1 MDILSNN
8 NNYDFFIYVS
18 YIITFASL
26 IIVFLYTYLKYLISK
41 KLFKAIIENVNDPK
55 KNRLFGLMLFFIPL
69 SLGVFFLMSAL
80 KSNIVYFIS
89 PSELVNSNNINQ
101 KLRLG
106 GLVEEDSII
115 INGKLVKFRIT
126 DGNKS
131 VLVQYNGILPDLF
144 KEKQGVIVEGEFDS
158 LIFNANNLL
167 AKHDENYIPKEVAN
181 SLKQQGLWKGKTEIE

>member
-1 MDILSNN
+1 M
-8 NNYDFFIYVS
+8 
-18 YIITFASL
+18 T
-26 IIVFLYTYLKYLISK
+26 
-41 KLFKAIIENVNDPK
+41 PK
-55 KNRLFGLMLFFIPL
+55 NNRLFGLMLFFIPL

-89 PSELVNSNNINQ
+89 PSELINSNNINQ

-158 LIFNANNLL
+158 LIFNASNLL

>member
-1 MDILSNN
+1 MTS
-8 NNYDFFIYVS
+8 
-18 YIITFASL
+18 
-26 IIVFLYTYLKYLISK
+26 
-41 KLFKAIIENVNDPK
+41 K

-106 GLVEEDSII
+106 GLVEEGSII

-131 VLVQYNGILPDLF
+131 VLVQYKGILPDLF

-158 LIFNANNLL
+158 LIFNASNLL

>member
-1 MDILSNN
+1 M
-8 NNYDFFIYVS
+8 
-18 YIITFASL
+18 T
-26 IIVFLYTYLKYLISK
+26 
-41 KLFKAIIENVNDPK
+41 PK
-55 KNRLFGLMLFFIPL
+55 KNRLFGLMLFLIPL

-89 PSELVNSNNINQ
+89 PSELINSNNINQ

-158 LIFNANNLL
+158 LIFNASNLL

>member
-1 MDILSNN
+1 MTS
-8 NNYDFFIYVS
+8 
-18 YIITFASL
+18 
-26 IIVFLYTYLKYLISK
+26 
-41 KLFKAIIENVNDPK
+41 K

>member
-1 MDILSNN
+1 M
-8 NNYDFFIYVS
+8 
-18 YIITFASL
+18 T
-26 IIVFLYTYLKYLISK
+26 
-41 KLFKAIIENVNDPK
+41 PK
-55 KNRLFGLMLFFIPL
+55 KTRLFGLMLFFIPL

-106 GLVEEDSII
+106 GLVEENSII
-115 INGKLVKFRIT
+115 SKGKLVKFRIT

-158 LIFNANNLL
+158 LIFNASNLL

>member
-1 MDILSNN
+1 M
-8 NNYDFFIYVS
+8 
-18 YIITFASL
+18 T
-26 IIVFLYTYLKYLISK
+26 
-41 KLFKAIIENVNDPK
+41 PK
-55 KNRLFGLMLFFIPL
+55 KNRLFGFMIFLIPL

-80 KSNIVYFIS
+80 KSNIVYYIS

-115 INGKLVKFRIT
+115 SKGKLVKFRIT

-158 LIFNANNLL
+158 LIFNASNLL
-167 AKHDENYIPKEVAN
+167 AKHDENYIPKEVTN

>member
-1 MDILSNN
+1 
-8 NNYDFFIYVS
+8 
-18 YIITFASL
+18 
-26 IIVFLYTYLKYLISK
+26 
-41 KLFKAIIENVNDPK
+41 
-55 KNRLFGLMLFFIPL
+55 MLFFIPL

>member
-1 MDILSNN
+1 M
-8 NNYDFFIYVS
+8 
-18 YIITFASL
+18 T
-26 IIVFLYTYLKYLISK
+26 
-41 KLFKAIIENVNDPK
+41 PK

-115 INGKLVKFRIT
+115 SKGKLVKFRIT

-144 KEKQGVIVEGEFDS
+144 KEKQGVIVEGELFVD
-158 LIFNANNLL
+158 F
-167 AKHDENYIPKEVAN
+167 
-181 SLKQQGLWKGKTEIE
+181 

>member
-1 MDILSNN
+1 MN
-8 NNYDFFIYVS
+8 
-18 YIITFASL
+18 
-26 IIVFLYTYLKYLISK
+26 
-41 KLFKAIIENVNDPK
+41 PK

-115 INGKLVKFRIT
+115 SKGKLVKFRIT

-158 LIFNANNLL
+158 LIFNASNLL

>member
-1 MDILSNN
+1 MN
-8 NNYDFFIYVS
+8 
-18 YIITFASL
+18 
-26 IIVFLYTYLKYLISK
+26 
-41 KLFKAIIENVNDPK
+41 PK

-158 LIFNANNLL
+158 LIFNASNLL

>member
-1 MDILSNN
+1 M
-8 NNYDFFIYVS
+8 
-18 YIITFASL
+18 T
-26 IIVFLYTYLKYLISK
+26 
-41 KLFKAIIENVNDPK
+41 PK
-55 KNRLFGLMLFFIPL
+55 KNRLFGLMLFLIPL

-144 KEKQGVIVEGEFDS
+144 KEKQGVIVEGEFNS
-158 LIFNANNLL
+158 LIFNASNLL

>member
-1 MDILSNN
+1 MN
-8 NNYDFFIYVS
+8 
-18 YIITFASL
+18 
-26 IIVFLYTYLKYLISK
+26 
-41 KLFKAIIENVNDPK
+41 PK

>member
-1 MDILSNN
+1 M
-8 NNYDFFIYVS
+8 
-18 YIITFASL
+18 T
-26 IIVFLYTYLKYLISK
+26 
-41 KLFKAIIENVNDPK
+41 PK
-55 KNRLFGLMLFFIPL
+55 KTRLFGLMLFFIPL

-158 LIFNANNLL
+158 LIFNASNLL

>member
-1 MDILSNN
+1 M
-8 NNYDFFIYVS
+8 
-18 YIITFASL
+18 T
-26 IIVFLYTYLKYLISK
+26 
-41 KLFKAIIENVNDPK
+41 PK
-55 KNRLFGLMLFFIPL
+55 NNRLFGLMLFFIPL

-158 LIFNANNLL
+158 LIFNASNLL

>member
-1 MDILSNN
+1 M
-8 NNYDFFIYVS
+8 
-18 YIITFASL
+18 T
-26 IIVFLYTYLKYLISK
+26 
-41 KLFKAIIENVNDPK
+41 PK
-55 KNRLFGLMLFFIPL
+55 KNRLLGLMLFFIPL

-89 PSELVNSNNINQ
+89 PSELINSNNINQ
-101 KLRLG
+101 ILRLG
-106 GLVEEDSII
+106 GLVEEGSII

>member
-1 MDILSNN
+1 M
-8 NNYDFFIYVS
+8 
-18 YIITFASL
+18 T
-26 IIVFLYTYLKYLISK
+26 
-41 KLFKAIIENVNDPK
+41 PK
-55 KNRLFGLMLFFIPL
+55 KTRLFGLMLFFIPL

-106 GLVEEDSII
+106 GLVEENSII
-115 INGKLVKFRIT
+115 SKGKLVKFRIT

>member
-1 MDILSNN
+1 M
-8 NNYDFFIYVS
+8 
-18 YIITFASL
+18 TQ
-26 IIVFLYTYLKYLISK
+26 
-41 KLFKAIIENVNDPK
+41 K

-106 GLVEEDSII
+106 GLVEEGSII
-115 INGKLVKFRIT
+115 SKGKLVKFRIT

-131 VLVQYNGILPDLF
+131 VSVQYNGILPDLF

-158 LIFNANNLL
+158 LIFNASNLL

>member
-1 MDILSNN
+1 MN
-8 NNYDFFIYVS
+8 
-18 YIITFASL
+18 
-26 IIVFLYTYLKYLISK
+26 
-41 KLFKAIIENVNDPK
+41 PK
-55 KNRLFGLMLFFIPL
+55 KNRLFGIMLFFIPL

-115 INGKLVKFRIT
+115 SKGKLVKFRIT

-158 LIFNANNLL
+158 LIFNASNLL

>member
-1 MDILSNN
+1 MN
-8 NNYDFFIYVS
+8 
-18 YIITFASL
+18 
-26 IIVFLYTYLKYLISK
+26 
-41 KLFKAIIENVNDPK
+41 PK

-89 PSELVNSNNINQ
+89 PTELVNSNNINQ

-115 INGKLVKFRIT
+115 SKGKLVKFRIT

-158 LIFNANNLL
+158 LIFNASNLL

-181 SLKQQGLWKGKTEIE
+181 SLKQQGLWKGKAEIE

>member
-1 MDILSNN
+1 
-8 NNYDFFIYVS
+8 
-18 YIITFASL
+18 
-26 IIVFLYTYLKYLISK
+26 
-41 KLFKAIIENVNDPK
+41 
-55 KNRLFGLMLFFIPL
+55 MLFFIPL

-115 INGKLVKFRIT
+115 SKGKLVKFRIT

-131 VLVQYNGILPDLF
+131 VLVQYKGILPDLF

-158 LIFNANNLL
+158 LIFNASNLL

>member
-1 MDILSNN
+1 MN
-8 NNYDFFIYVS
+8 
-18 YIITFASL
+18 
-26 IIVFLYTYLKYLISK
+26 
-41 KLFKAIIENVNDPK
+41 PK

-69 SLGVFFLMSAL
+69 SLGVFFLLSAL

-115 INGKLVKFRIT
+115 SKGKLVKFRIT

-144 KEKQGVIVEGEFDS
+144 KEKQGVIVEGEFNS
-158 LIFNANNLL
+158 LIFNASNLL

>member
-1 MDILSNN
+1 M
-8 NNYDFFIYVS
+8 
-18 YIITFASL
+18 T
-26 IIVFLYTYLKYLISK
+26 
-41 KLFKAIIENVNDPK
+41 PK
-55 KNRLFGLMLFFIPL
+55 KNRLFGLMLFLIPL

-115 INGKLVKFRIT
+115 SKGKLVKFRIT

-158 LIFNANNLL
+158 LIFNASNLL

>member
-1 MDILSNN
+1 M
-8 NNYDFFIYVS
+8 
-18 YIITFASL
+18 T
-26 IIVFLYTYLKYLISK
+26 
-41 KLFKAIIENVNDPK
+41 PK
-55 KNRLFGLMLFFIPL
+55 KNRLFGLMLFLIPL

-106 GLVEEDSII
+106 GLVEEGSII

-158 LIFNANNLL
+158 LIFNASNLL

>member
-1 MDILSNN
+1 M
-8 NNYDFFIYVS
+8 
-18 YIITFASL
+18 T
-26 IIVFLYTYLKYLISK
+26 
-41 KLFKAIIENVNDPK
+41 PK
-55 KNRLFGLMLFFIPL
+55 KTRLFGLMLFFIPL

-89 PSELVNSNNINQ
+89 PTELVNSNNINQ

-115 INGKLVKFRIT
+115 SKGKLVKFRIT

-158 LIFNANNLL
+158 LIFNASNLL

>member
-1 MDILSNN
+1 M
-8 NNYDFFIYVS
+8 S

-41 KLFKAIIENVNDPK
+41 KLFKAIIENFNDPQ

-89 PSELVNSNNINQ
+89 PSELINSNNINQ

-158 LIFNANNLL
+158 LILML
-167 AKHDENYIPKEVAN
+167 VTY
-181 SLKQQGLWKGKTEIE
+181 

>member
-1 MDILSNN
+1 M
-8 NNYDFFIYVS
+8 
-18 YIITFASL
+18 T
-26 IIVFLYTYLKYLISK
+26 
-41 KLFKAIIENVNDPK
+41 PK
-55 KNRLFGLMLFFIPL
+55 KTRLFGLMLFFIPL

-115 INGKLVKFRIT
+115 SKGKLVKFRIT

-131 VLVQYNGILPDLF
+131 VLVQYKGILPDLF

-158 LIFNANNLL
+158 LIFNASNLL

>member
-1 MDILSNN
+1 M
-8 NNYDFFIYVS
+8 
-18 YIITFASL
+18 T
-26 IIVFLYTYLKYLISK
+26 
-41 KLFKAIIENVNDPK
+41 PK
-55 KNRLFGLMLFFIPL
+55 KNRLLGLMLFFIPL

-89 PSELVNSNNINQ
+89 PSELINSNNINQ

-158 LIFNANNLL
+158 LIFNASNLL

>member
-1 MDILSNN
+1 
-8 NNYDFFIYVS
+8 
-18 YIITFASL
+18 
-26 IIVFLYTYLKYLISK
+26 
-41 KLFKAIIENVNDPK
+41 
-55 KNRLFGLMLFFIPL
+55 
-69 SLGVFFLMSAL
+69 MSAL

-89 PSELVNSNNINQ
+89 PSELINSNNINQ
-101 KLRLG
+101 ILRLG
-106 GLVEEDSII
+106 GLVEEGSII

>member
-1 MDILSNN
+1 MTS
-8 NNYDFFIYVS
+8 
-18 YIITFASL
+18 
-26 IIVFLYTYLKYLISK
+26 
-41 KLFKAIIENVNDPK
+41 K

-89 PSELVNSNNINQ
+89 PSELINSNNINQ

-126 DGNKS
+126 DGSKS

-158 LIFNANNLL
+158 LIFNASNLL

>member
-1 MDILSNN
+1 M
-8 NNYDFFIYVS
+8 
-18 YIITFASL
+18 T
-26 IIVFLYTYLKYLISK
+26 
-41 KLFKAIIENVNDPK
+41 PK
-55 KNRLFGLMLFFIPL
+55 KNRLLGLMLFFIPL

-89 PSELVNSNNINQ
+89 PTELVNSNNINQ

-115 INGKLVKFRIT
+115 SKGKLVKFRIT

-144 KEKQGVIVEGEFDS
+144 KEKQGVIVEGEFNS
-158 LIFNANNLL
+158 LIFNASNLL

-181 SLKQQGLWKGKTEIE
+181 SLKQQGLWKGKAEIE

>member
-1 MDILSNN
+1 MN
-8 NNYDFFIYVS
+8 
-18 YIITFASL
+18 
-26 IIVFLYTYLKYLISK
+26 
-41 KLFKAIIENVNDPK
+41 PK

-106 GLVEEDSII
+106 GLVEEGSII
-115 INGKLVKFRIT
+115 SKGKFVKFRIT

-158 LIFNANNLL
+158 LIFNASNLL

>member
-1 MDILSNN
+1 MEILSNN

-18 YIITFASL
+18 YIITFVSL

-41 KLFKAIIENVNDPK
+41 KLFKTFIENVNDPQ

-69 SLGVFFLMSAL
+69 SLGVFFLLSAL

-115 INGKLVKFRIT
+115 SKGKLVKFRIT

>member
-1 MDILSNN
+1 MTS
-8 NNYDFFIYVS
+8 
-18 YIITFASL
+18 
-26 IIVFLYTYLKYLISK
+26 
-41 KLFKAIIENVNDPK
+41 K

-89 PSELVNSNNINQ
+89 PSELVNLNNINQ

-115 INGKLVKFRIT
+115 SKGKLVKFRIT

-158 LIFNANNLL
+158 LIFNASNLL

>member
-1 MDILSNN
+1 MTS
-8 NNYDFFIYVS
+8 
-18 YIITFASL
+18 
-26 IIVFLYTYLKYLISK
+26 
-41 KLFKAIIENVNDPK
+41 K

-115 INGKLVKFRIT
+115 IKGKLVKFRIT

-158 LIFNANNLL
+158 LIFNASNLL

>member
-1 MDILSNN
+1 M
-8 NNYDFFIYVS
+8 
-18 YIITFASL
+18 T
-26 IIVFLYTYLKYLISK
+26 T
-41 KLFKAIIENVNDPK
+41 K

-115 INGKLVKFRIT
+115 SKGKLVKFRIT
-126 DGNKS
+126 DGIMS
-131 VLVQYNGILPDLF
+131 VLVQYKGILPDLF

-158 LIFNANNLL
+158 LIFNASNLL

>member
-1 MDILSNN
+1 MTS
-8 NNYDFFIYVS
+8 
-18 YIITFASL
+18 
-26 IIVFLYTYLKYLISK
+26 
-41 KLFKAIIENVNDPK
+41 K

-158 LIFNANNLL
+158 LIFNASNLL

-181 SLKQQGLWKGKTEIE
+181 SLKQQGVWKGKTENE

>member
-1 MDILSNN
+1 M
-8 NNYDFFIYVS
+8 
-18 YIITFASL
+18 T
-26 IIVFLYTYLKYLISK
+26 
-41 KLFKAIIENVNDPK
+41 PK
-55 KNRLFGLMLFFIPL
+55 KNRLLGLILFFIPL

-115 INGKLVKFRIT
+115 SKGKLVKFRIT

-158 LIFNANNLL
+158 LIFNASNLL

>member
-1 MDILSNN
+1 MN
-8 NNYDFFIYVS
+8 
-18 YIITFASL
+18 
-26 IIVFLYTYLKYLISK
+26 
-41 KLFKAIIENVNDPK
+41 PK
-55 KNRLFGLMLFFIPL
+55 KNRLFGLILFFIPL

-89 PSELVNSNNINQ
+89 PSEIVNSNNINQ

-115 INGKLVKFRIT
+115 SKGKLVKFKIT

-158 LIFNANNLL
+158 LIFNASNLL

-181 SLKQQGLWKGKTEIE
+181 SLKQQGLWKGKTKIE

>member
-1 MDILSNN
+1 MN
-8 NNYDFFIYVS
+8 
-18 YIITFASL
+18 
-26 IIVFLYTYLKYLISK
+26 
-41 KLFKAIIENVNDPK
+41 PK

-89 PSELVNSNNINQ
+89 PSELLNSNNINQ

-115 INGKLVKFRIT
+115 SNGKLVKFRIT

-131 VLVQYNGILPDLF
+131 VLVQYKGILPDLF

-181 SLKQQGLWKGKTEIE
+181 SLKQEGLWKGKTEIE